1 MDTQRKIILSR
12 SDCCTAC
19 LKTTGAADMA
29 EADRTMQELSE
40 RVKAEHQSMG
50 FIVGSKAPCT

>member
-1 MDTQRKIILSR
+1 MDTYRKIILSR

-40 RVKAEHQSMG
+40 RVKAEH
-50 FIVGSKAPCT
+50 